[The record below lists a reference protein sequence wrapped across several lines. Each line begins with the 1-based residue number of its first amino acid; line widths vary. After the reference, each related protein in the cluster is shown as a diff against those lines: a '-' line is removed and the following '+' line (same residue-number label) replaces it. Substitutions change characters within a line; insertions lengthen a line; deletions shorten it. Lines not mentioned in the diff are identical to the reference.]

1 MNKIGLALGLLG
13 VAFGITLAA
22 VIGTRLSEQALS
34 VALGAACGAGALLPA
49 LGVLSLI
56 AIRRPATTS
65 SSYDR
70 AEAYPDRRAYPP
82 VVVIAPPAAAG
93 AAALPGGQP
102 ALGSYGPYYPPQAGM
117 SGRQF
122 SIIGSSGEEM
132 INDERHTVW

>member
-1 MNKIGLALGLLG
+1 MSKIGLALGLLS
-13 VAFGITLAA
+13 VAFGVTLAVA
-22 VIGTRLSEQALS
+22 IGTRLSEQALS

-49 LGVLSLI
+49 LGVLSFI
-56 AIRRPATTS
+56 AVRRQATTS

-82 VVVIAPPAAAG
+82 MVVITPPSTVG

-102 ALGSYGPYYPPQAGM
+102 SGYYGPYYPPQAGM

-132 INDERHTVW
+132 IDNEHHTVW